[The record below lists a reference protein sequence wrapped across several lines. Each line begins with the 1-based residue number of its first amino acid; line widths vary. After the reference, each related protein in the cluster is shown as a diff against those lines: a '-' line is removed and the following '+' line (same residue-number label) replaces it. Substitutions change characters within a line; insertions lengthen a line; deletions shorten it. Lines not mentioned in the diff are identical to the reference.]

1 MGCVLLSPWRTAI
14 NALVYFWHLHKWFL
28 AGVIGGKTFTLYHR
42 QSVLSPSTTLTNHRC
57 LCPRLQVSASL
68 RSQTLTCR
76 TFTPEEKNP
85 LTSLYRIIILGNTI
99 TVNIKVKSASWE
111 WFRWGNPSR
120 GAAGPPSCVL
130 GRRRSCSHICHHW
143 SLRRIWMIWSFI
155 VFTLAQSFS
164 FLFIFAEVSS
174 RWPPPPG
181 RLLAILPVF
190 WSQTWGSR
198 EWIL

>member
-1 MGCVLLSPWRTAI
+1 MGCLLLSPWGTAI

-28 AGVIGGKTFTLYHR
+28 EGAIGGKTFTFYHR
-42 QSVLSPSTTLTNHRC
+42 QSVLSPSTTLTNHGC

-68 RSQTLTCR
+68 RFQTPTCR

-120 GAAGPPSCVL
+120 GVAGPSSCVL

-143 SLRRIWMIWSFI
+143 SLRKIWMIFHCVHSCPIFFLLVHLCRSF
-155 VFTLAQSFS
+155 FTVATTPRKAAGHSPS
-164 FLFIFAEVSS
+164 
-174 RWPPPPG
+174 
-181 RLLAILPVF
+181 LLISDL
-190 WSQTWGSR
+190 G
-198 EWIL
+198 E